1 MKYYYSFLKDNPI
14 IRGLSLVNFIASFGA
29 WFSTVAIYTMV
40 VEFGS
45 SEMAIAIVTAMH
57 FIPAI
62 LIAPFSGA
70 IIDRVKIKPL
80 MVTLLFI
87 ELLMTACFL
96 LISDSSQ
103 LWLLLIFIFIRMSA
117 ASMFFSSEMSLLA
130 KIASGK
136 ELQTANEIQSIIWS
150 FTYAIGMAVSGFVVN
165 IYGVKTAILID
176 VLIFILAFLVFIQIK
191 IDLEYKKVEEK
202 IIELMLDGLRYIKN
216 NKVILHLIFL
226 HSSVGLTSYDALITI
241 LAKNEY
247 KELIA
252 VPLAI
257 GLSNSVRAIALAIGP
272 LILNKIINKE
282 NLQYLLAFQGLTIII
297 WAFVQKDFYLS
308 LVALFFVGFS
318 TAFLWSYTYSFL
330 QDRCEKKY
338 IGRVISYNDMFFMFA
353 NVVTTLFI
361 GFMAKYTS
369 TTMITICLGIAFLLF
384 AYYYIKISK
393 LI

>member
-117 ASMFFSSEMSLLA
+117 ASIFF
-130 KIASGK
+130 
-136 ELQTANEIQSIIWS
+136 
-150 FTYAIGMAVSGFVVN
+150 
-165 IYGVKTAILID
+165 
-176 VLIFILAFLVFIQIK
+176 
-191 IDLEYKKVEEK
+191 
-202 IIELMLDGLRYIKN
+202 
-216 NKVILHLIFL
+216 
-226 HSSVGLTSYDALITI
+226 
-241 LAKNEY
+241 
-247 KELIA
+247 
-252 VPLAI
+252 
-257 GLSNSVRAIALAIGP
+257 
-272 LILNKIINKE
+272 
-282 NLQYLLAFQGLTIII
+282 
-297 WAFVQKDFYLS
+297 
-308 LVALFFVGFS
+308 FF
-318 TAFLWSYTYSFL
+318 
-330 QDRCEKKY
+330 
-338 IGRVISYNDMFFMFA
+338 
-353 NVVTTLFI
+353 
-361 GFMAKYTS
+361 
-369 TTMITICLGIAFLLF
+369 
-384 AYYYIKISK
+384 
-393 LI
+393 

>member
-202 IIELMLDGLRYIKN
+202 IIELMLDGLRYIK
-216 NKVILHLIFL
+216 K
-226 HSSVGLTSYDALITI
+226 
-241 LAKNEY
+241 
-247 KELIA
+247 
-252 VPLAI
+252 
-257 GLSNSVRAIALAIGP
+257 
-272 LILNKIINKE
+272 
-282 NLQYLLAFQGLTIII
+282 
-297 WAFVQKDFYLS
+297 
-308 LVALFFVGFS
+308 
-318 TAFLWSYTYSFL
+318 
-330 QDRCEKKY
+330 
-338 IGRVISYNDMFFMFA
+338 
-353 NVVTTLFI
+353 
-361 GFMAKYTS
+361 
-369 TTMITICLGIAFLLF
+369 
-384 AYYYIKISK
+384 
-393 LI
+393 